1 MPDPKPIRHASAPT
15 GSEATALSQYAP
27 LLFRFLLNRL
37 RRSDAATYAEDLLQ
51 QVFLR
56 FWQSPQRELVR
67 KPDAYLYRI
76 AEHVLSEFLLRRSR
90 SLVTFDSEAV
100 EQMADE
106 PVAGGDWRE
115 GMGDQAA
122 LEQQLERVLAQIP
135 PMYRA
140 VLILSTRDG
149 LTYAEISKRLNITEK
164 TAKTYFSR
172 ALACCRAADWNR

>member
-1 MPDPKPIRHASAPT
+1 VPDPKALHDSTSQPT
-15 GSEATALSQYAP
+15 TLSQYAP

-37 RRSDAATYAEDLLQ
+37 RRSDATTDAEDLLQ

-56 FWQSPQRELVR
+56 FWQSPRRELVR

-90 SLVTFDSEAV
+90 SVVTFNSETV
-100 EQMADE
+100 EQLADE
-106 PVAGGDWRE
+106 PSGDNDGRE
-115 GMGDQAA
+115 GIGDQAA

-140 VLILSTRDG
+140 VLILSSRDG
-149 LTYAEISKRLNITEK
+149 LSYGEISKRLQITEK

>member
-1 MPDPKPIRHASAPT
+1 VSDPKTMHDSTDSVASP
-15 GSEATALSQYAP
+15 ATTISQYAP

-37 RRSDAATYAEDLLQ
+37 RRSQDAEDLLQ

-67 KPDAYLYRI
+67 RPDAYLYRI

-90 SLVTFDSEAV
+90 SVVTFDSETV
-100 EQMADE
+100 EQLTDE
-106 PVAGGDWRE
+106 PCTTGDGSE
-115 GMGDQAA
+115 GIGDQAA

-149 LTYAEISKRLNITEK
+149 LSYGEISKRLKITEK

>member
-1 MPDPKPIRHASAPT
+1 MRDASAAD
-15 GSEATALSQYAP
+15 GSLATALRQYAP

-37 RRSDAATYAEDLLQ
+37 RRSDVTYAEDLLQ

-90 SLVTFDSEAV
+90 SLVTFDSETV
-100 EQMADE
+100 EQLADE
-106 PVAGGDWRE
+106 PASGGDWRE
-115 GMGDQAA
+115 GIGDQAA